1 MEGRLIMFPAWVGHA
16 VQPNLASETGPKG
29 DRISVS
35 FNLYQRR
42 RGTAS
47 PSPHRK
53 EIVAGD
59 LAD

>member
-1 MEGRLIMFPAWVGHA
+1 MFPAWVGHA